1 MLLNYSSWT
10 YAGKLQED
18 FTTNLK
24 AINAI
29 ALLFNKQRIKLKIT
43 LSTLELILNL
53 LGSSN
58 PRLMPN
64 EGERIIII
72 KDTEKS
78 LLRDYNIDKYISL
91 SSMRYGRDRTY
102 IITIRTKSSLMT
114 KLMVLCNRDC
124 EYYVDEKVNT
134 ARNNSSTYFQLVLK
148 AISILSNVFSIKTPR
163 VVLTHNPTVYGKIMT
178 INGDEV
184 IALSIW
190 DLLRIINAII
200 EVNPTVNSISN
211 IIDTAVHEFL
221 HYLLDKQYLV
231 ALTFMEM
238 MKRIPSVVDDGIIHE
253 LIAWTL
259 TPHVSR
265 YVAECI
271 KYGVTNKV
279 NTGNDLVIQYPIK
292 RRHLLTARR
301 IINELLERLDGNC
314 G

>member
-114 KLMVLCNRDC
+114 KIMVLCNRDC